1 MAMNRVQ
8 LGESSSVRRSVDNGQ
23 QLQLQDTPHFS
34 SYENHETRNE
44 PQQMQVHREN
54 LPAEMMILQRPT
66 GPSTAMLPHV
76 SSNRVPRIRW
86 TPDLH
91 RCFVHAVDSLG
102 GEDSD
107 YLTSLSLS
115 LVCLC

>member
-1 MAMNRVQ
+1 
-8 LGESSSVRRSVDNGQ
+8 
-23 QLQLQDTPHFS
+23 
-34 SYENHETRNE
+34 
-44 PQQMQVHREN
+44 
-54 LPAEMMILQRPT
+54 MMILQRPT

-102 GEDSD
+102 GEDRATPKKILQIMNVEGVTINHIKSHVQT
-107 YLTSLSLS
+107 YRSIKHEEHIQEAAARANEYVREQTPAESVNSSATVVTSSWLH
-115 LVCLC
+115 C